1 MKKQAKKIRLAAVL
15 VDESAALKLK
25 EIGDKE
31 KRTMANQA
39 AYIIEKWA
47 EELK

>member
-1 MKKQAKKIRLAAVL
+1 MKKTVNKTRLAAVF
-15 VDESAALKLK
+15 VNENAAKKLQ

-39 AYIIEKWA
+39 AYIIEAWA
-47 EELK
+47 QTAK